1 MELCNCYDEAIEK
14 NISAIGE
21 TLYLEHFF
29 FCNTTELIDQNIQNT
44 IKEYNFCKT
53 FNIPPFPSL
62 NETPAKTIDEFLL
75 IENEIATS
83 KDNGDK

>member
-1 MELCNCYDEAIEK
+1 M
-14 NISAIGE
+14 
-21 TLYLEHFF
+21 
-29 FCNTTELIDQNIQNT
+29 DQDIQNT